1 MTTDQSIVLPAYP
14 VPRDDGVDTGR
25 LIRVLAQ
32 VLRVQPERID
42 PHQTFHSL
50 GVDSMLTVE
59 FVATVNAHYA
69 SRIDATA
76 LYDHPTPAAF
86 ARHLDRETAIGPSG
100 PRPAGP
106 TDGTASVL
114 GSLRD
119 SLAAILRCDP
129 WDIDES
135 AAFPVLG
142 LDSILGAQFV
152 AEINRTYGLD
162 ADSVILYDHP
172 NLAAMAGHLA
182 AHAAR
187 TRAGRPVALDI
198 DQLLDA
204 VRDNR
209 LSVDEAAALLDARS
223 S

>member
-1 MTTDQSIVLPAYP
+1 MTTDQSTVLPAHRA
-14 VPRDDGVDTGR
+14 PRDGVDADG
-25 LIRVLAQ
+25 LVRVLAQ

-86 ARHLDRETAIGPSG
+86 ARHLARETAGGPFV
-100 PRPAGP
+100 PHPAGLP
-106 TDGTASVL
+106 GGAASVM
-114 GSLRD
+114 GSLRE
-119 SLAAILRCDP
+119 SLAGILRCDP
-129 WDIDES
+129 WDIDAS
-135 AAFPVLG
+135 APFPVLG
-142 LDSILGAQFV
+142 LDSIRSAQFV
-152 AEINRTYGLD
+152 AEINRAYGLD
-162 ADSVILYDHP
+162 EDSVILYDHP
-172 NLAAMAGHLA
+172 NLAAMAGHLT
-182 AHAAR
+182 AHVAR
-187 TRAGRPVALDI
+187 TGAGRPAARDI

-223 S
+223 A